1 MQSRSPRARLS
12 SQHVRDVVSAA
23 GSLLFWGFIAVS
35 SIALFPVAVLIW
47 LVTRPF
53 DPRTRALHQFTCFWA
68 SLYTW
73 LNPLWRVR
81 ISGKQHI
88 RAGATYVMVANHLS
102 LVDILVLFRLFVPF
116 AWVSKQEN
124 FAVPFIGWNMRLNGY
139 IPLRRGDK
147 ASAAVMMDASRAKLG
162 SGTSIMMF
170 PEGTRSRTGDLQ
182 AFKPGAF
189 ALALELGLPV
199 LPVVLDGSHEALP
212 KRGFVLRGRSD
223 IAVRVLPEIAVEPDD
238 TRSAAD
244 LAEQTRDRVADALH
258 RMRGADP
265 SGTADSLP

>member
-1 MQSRSPRARLS
+1 MRTVLAG
-12 SQHVRDVVSAA
+12 A

-35 SIALFPVAVLIW
+35 SILLFPVALLIW
-47 LVTRPF
+47 AVTRPF

-81 ISGKQHI
+81 ITGKQHI
-88 RAGATYVMVANHLS
+88 RPGVTYVMVANHLS

-116 AWVSKQEN
+116 SWVSKEEN
-124 FAVPFIGWNMRLNGY
+124 FSVPFVGWNMRLNGY

-147 ASAAVMMDASRAKLG
+147 ASAVVMMDACRATLG
-162 SGTSIMMF
+162 ERTSIMMF
-170 PEGTRSRTGDLQ
+170 PEGTRSRTGELQ

-189 ALALELGLPV
+189 ALALETGSPV
-199 LPVVLDGSHEALP
+199 LPIVLDGSAKALP

-223 IAVRVLPEIAVEPDD
+223 IAVHVMPEIPVEPNDARNAED
-238 TRSAAD
+238 LSAEVRSLVADEIARMRPTAVSGPADSAA
-244 LAEQTRDRVADALH
+244 
-258 RMRGADP
+258 
-265 SGTADSLP
+265 

>member
-1 MQSRSPRARLS
+1 MRE
-12 SQHVRDVVSAA
+12 VVAAA
-23 GSLLFWGFIAVS
+23 GSLLFWGFIVVS
-35 SIALFPVAVLIW
+35 SVMLFPLAVLIW

-53 DPRTRALHQFTCFWA
+53 DPRTRALHRFTCFWA

-81 ISGKQHI
+81 ISGKEHI
-88 RAGATYVMVANHLS
+88 HDGATYVMVANHLS

-139 IPLRRGDK
+139 IPLVRGDR
-147 ASAAVMMDASRAKLG
+147 ASAAAMMDACRTTLR

-170 PEGTRSRTGDLQ
+170 PEGTRSRTGELQ

-189 ALALELGLPV
+189 ALARELGLPV
-199 LPVVLDGSHEALP
+199 LPIVLDGSREALP

-223 IAVRVLPEIAVEPDD
+223 ITVRVLAEIEVEPDD
-238 TRSAAD
+238 RRSAD
-244 LAEQTRDRVADALH
+244 ELAELTRQQVAAELA
-258 RMRGADP
+258 RIRP
-265 SGTADSLP
+265 TASS

>member
-1 MQSRSPRARLS
+1 
-12 SQHVRDVVSAA
+12 VRTVLAGA

-35 SIALFPVAVLIW
+35 SILLFPVALLIW
-47 LVTRPF
+47 AVTRPF

-81 ISGKQHI
+81 ITGKQHI
-88 RAGATYVMVANHLS
+88 RPGVTYVMVANHLS

-116 AWVSKQEN
+116 SWVSKEEN
-124 FAVPFIGWNMRLNGY
+124 FSVPFVGWNMRLNGY

-147 ASAAVMMDASRAKLG
+147 ASAVVMMDACRATLG
-162 SGTSIMMF
+162 ERTSIMMF
-170 PEGTRSRTGDLQ
+170 PEGTRSRTGELQ

-189 ALALELGLPV
+189 ALALETGSPV
-199 LPVVLDGSHEALP
+199 LPIVLDGSAKALP

-223 IAVRVLPEIAVEPDD
+223 IAVHVMPEIPVEPNDARNAED
-238 TRSAAD
+238 LSAEVRALVADEIARMRPTAVSGPADSAA
-244 LAEQTRDRVADALH
+244 
-258 RMRGADP
+258 
-265 SGTADSLP
+265 